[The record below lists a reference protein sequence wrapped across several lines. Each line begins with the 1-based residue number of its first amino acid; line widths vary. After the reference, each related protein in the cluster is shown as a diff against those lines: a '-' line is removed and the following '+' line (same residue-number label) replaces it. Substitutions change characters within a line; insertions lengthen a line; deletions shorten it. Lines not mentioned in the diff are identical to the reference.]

1 MKSKLVLTAYLIS
14 VTSVNFLNI
23 KLIIIAVKC
32 SFQSTLLNLEY
43 VTSEI
48 ENGSELPK
56 SKSNRA
62 SPCVGTGSKVHDE
75 VIF

>member
-23 KLIIIAVKC
+23 KSIIAVKC
-32 SFQSTLLNLEY
+32 LFQSTLLYLEY
-43 VTSEI
+43 VTEI
-48 ENGSELPK
+48 ENGSELP
-56 SKSNRA
+56 SNRA
-62 SPCVGTGSKVHDE
+62 SRCVGTGSKVHDE